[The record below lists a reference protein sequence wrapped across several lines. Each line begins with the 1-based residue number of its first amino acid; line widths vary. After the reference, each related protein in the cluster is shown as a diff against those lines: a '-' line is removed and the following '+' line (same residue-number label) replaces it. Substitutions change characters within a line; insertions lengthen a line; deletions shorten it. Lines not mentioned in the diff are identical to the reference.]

1 MSNICINN
9 TTKGVNNMSVMRIA
23 TFIISVFIVGMVEMM
38 VAGIMNLMSD
48 DLGVSEPI
56 IGQLVTLY
64 ALTFAICGPI
74 LVKLTNRFPAR
85 SVLLW
90 TLVAFIVGNGIIAI
104 APNFTILVIGRILS
118 SAAAS
123 LIIVKV
129 LALTAMLTVPKNR
142 GKMIGVVYTGFS
154 GANVFGVPIGTM
166 IGDWIGWR
174 FTFVFIIV
182 ISLLAGLLM
191 LKYLP
196 TTGELNDANRM
207 FNQVTEDNQSSSRIL
222 RPAEIVKYLAITLL
236 ILIANSVTFVYINP
250 LILENG
256 HSMGY
261 VSLALLVNGVAG
273 VVGTSLGGV
282 LADKLTSKRWLI
294 IAFSVF
300 TVMMLIVN
308 LILSTT
314 VLLLIGLFIWNI
326 VQWSTN
332 PAIQSGIIEHVEGD
346 TSQVMSWNM
355 SCLNAGIGFGG
366 IIGGLVVSNISV
378 EAVTLVSAFIGFVGL
393 IVVLTLKNYHYT
405 KN

>member
-1 MSNICINN
+1 
-9 TTKGVNNMSVMRIA
+9 MSVMRIA

-48 DLGVSEPI
+48 DLGVSEAI

-74 LVKLTNRFPAR
+74 LVKLTNRYPAR
-85 SVLLW
+85 PVLLW
-90 TLVAFIVGNGIIAI
+90 TLVIFIVGNGIIAV

-129 LALTAMLTVPKNR
+129 LALTAMLTIPKNR

-182 ISLLAGLLM
+182 ISLIAGLLM

-196 TTGELNDANRM
+196 TTTELNQANRM
-207 FNQVTEDNQSSSRIL
+207 YNNVSDDNQVTTHIV
-222 RPAEIVKYLAITLL
+222 RPVEIVKFLAITLL
-236 ILIANSVTFVYINP
+236 ILIANSVTFVFINP

-273 VVGTSLGGV
+273 VVGTSMGGV

-294 IAFSVF
+294 IAFTVF
-300 TVMMLIVN
+300 IIVMLAIN

-314 VLLLIGLFIWNI
+314 ILLLVGLFIWNI

-355 SCLNAGIGFGG
+355 SCLNAGIGLGG
-366 IIGGLVVSNISV
+366 IIGGLVVSNMNV
-378 EAVTLVSAFIGFVGL
+378 EAVTFVSAFIGLLGL
-393 IVVLTLKNYHYT
+393 IIVLTLKNVHYA
-405 KN
+405 KS

>member
-1 MSNICINN
+1 M
-9 TTKGVNNMSVMRIA
+9 MSVMRIA

-48 DLGVSEPI
+48 DLGVSEAI
-56 IGQLVTLY
+56 IGQLVTLH

-74 LVKLTNRFPAR
+74 LVKLTNRYPAR
-85 SVLLW
+85 PVLLW
-90 TLVAFIVGNGIIAI
+90 TLIAFVVGNGIIAV

-129 LALTAMLTVPKNR
+129 LALTAMLTIPKNR

-182 ISLLAGLLM
+182 ISLIAGLLM

-196 TTGELNDANRM
+196 TTTELNQANRM
-207 FNQVTEDNQSSSRIL
+207 YNSVSDDNQVTSHIV
-222 RPAEIVKYLAITLL
+222 RPVEVVKFLAITLL
-236 ILIANSVTFVYINP
+236 ILIANSVTFVFINP

-273 VVGTSLGGV
+273 VVGTSMGGV

-294 IAFSVF
+294 IAFTVF
-300 TVMMLIVN
+300 IVVMLAIN

-314 VLLLIGLFIWNI
+314 VLLLVGLFIWNI

-355 SCLNAGIGFGG
+355 SCLNAGIGLGG
-366 IIGGLVVSNISV
+366 IIGGLVVSNMNV
-378 EAVTLVSAFIGFVGL
+378 EAVTFVSAFIGLLGL
-393 IVVLTLKNYHYT
+393 IIVLTLKNVHYA

>member
-1 MSNICINN
+1 M
-9 TTKGVNNMSVMRIA
+9 MSVMRIA

-48 DLGVSEPI
+48 DLGVSEAI

-74 LVKLTNRFPAR
+74 LVKLTNRYPAR
-85 SVLLW
+85 PVLLW
-90 TLVAFIVGNGIIAI
+90 TLVIFVVGNGIIAV

-129 LALTAMLTVPKNR
+129 LALTAMLTIPKNR

-182 ISLLAGLLM
+182 ISLIAGLLM

-196 TTGELNDANRM
+196 TTTELNQANRM
-207 FNQVTEDNQSSSRIL
+207 YNNVSDDNQVTSHIV
-222 RPAEIVKYLAITLL
+222 RPVEIIKFLAITLL
-236 ILIANSVTFVYINP
+236 ILIANSVTFVFINP

-273 VVGTSLGGV
+273 VVGTSMGGV

-300 TVMMLIVN
+300 IVVMLAIN

-314 VLLLIGLFIWNI
+314 VLLLVGLFIWNI

-355 SCLNAGIGFGG
+355 SCLNAGIGLGG
-366 IIGGLVVSNISV
+366 IIGGLVVSNMNV
-378 EAVTLVSAFIGFVGL
+378 EAVTFVSAFIGLLGL
-393 IVVLTLKNYHYT
+393 IIVITLKNVHYA

>member
-1 MSNICINN
+1 M
-9 TTKGVNNMSVMRIA
+9 MSVMRIA

-48 DLGVSEPI
+48 DLGVSEAI

-74 LVKLTNRFPAR
+74 LVKLTNRYPAR
-85 SVLLW
+85 PVLLW
-90 TLVAFIVGNGIIAI
+90 TLVIFIVGNGIIAV

-129 LALTAMLTVPKNR
+129 LALTAMLTIPKNR

-182 ISLLAGLLM
+182 ISLITGLLM

-196 TTGELNDANRM
+196 TTTELNQANRM
-207 FNQVTEDNQSSSRIL
+207 YNNVSDDNQVTTHIV
-222 RPAEIVKYLAITLL
+222 RPVEIVKFLAITLL
-236 ILIANSVTFVYINP
+236 ILIANSVTFVFINP

-273 VVGTSLGGV
+273 VVGTSMGGV

-294 IAFSVF
+294 IAFTVF
-300 TVMMLIVN
+300 IIVMLAIN

-314 VLLLIGLFIWNI
+314 ILLLVGLFIWNI

-355 SCLNAGIGFGG
+355 SCLNAGIGLGG
-366 IIGGLVVSNISV
+366 IIGGLVVSNMNV
-378 EAVTLVSAFIGFVGL
+378 EAVTFVSAFIGLLGL
-393 IVVLTLKNYHYT
+393 IIVLTLKNVHYA
-405 KN
+405 KS

>member
-1 MSNICINN
+1 M
-9 TTKGVNNMSVMRIA
+9 MSVMRIA

-48 DLGVSEPI
+48 DLGVSEAI

-74 LVKLTNRFPAR
+74 LVKLTNRYPAR
-85 SVLLW
+85 PVLLW
-90 TLVAFIVGNGIIAI
+90 TLVIFVVGNGIIAV

-123 LIIVKV
+123 LITVKV
-129 LALTAMLTVPKNR
+129 VALTAMLTIPKN
-142 GKMIGVVYTGFS
+142 VVYTGFS
-154 GANVFGVPIGTM
+154 CANVFGVPIGTM

-182 ISLLAGLLM
+182 ISLIAGLLM

-196 TTGELNDANRM
+196 TTTELNQANRM
-207 FNQVTEDNQSSSRIL
+207 YNNVSDDNQVTSHIV
-222 RPAEIVKYLAITLL
+222 RPVEIIKFLAITLL
-236 ILIANSVTFVYINP
+236 ILIANSVTFVFINP

-273 VVGTSLGGV
+273 VVGTSMGGV

-300 TVMMLIVN
+300 IVVMLAIN

-314 VLLLIGLFIWNI
+314 VLLLVGLFIWNI

-355 SCLNAGIGFGG
+355 SCLNAGIGLGG
-366 IIGGLVVSNISV
+366 IIGGLVVSNMNV
-378 EAVTLVSAFIGFVGL
+378 EAVTFVSAFIGLLGL
-393 IVVLTLKNYHYT
+393 IIVLTLKNVHYA

>member
-1 MSNICINN
+1 
-9 TTKGVNNMSVMRIA
+9 MSVMRIA

>member
-1 MSNICINN
+1 M
-9 TTKGVNNMSVMRIA
+9 MSVMRIA

-48 DLGVSEPI
+48 DLGVSEAI

-74 LVKLTNRFPAR
+74 LVKITNRYPAR
-85 SVLLW
+85 PVLLW
-90 TLVAFIVGNGIIAI
+90 TLVIFIVGNGIIAV

-129 LALTAMLTVPKNR
+129 LALTAMLTIPKNR

-182 ISLLAGLLM
+182 ISLIAGLLM

-196 TTGELNDANRM
+196 TTTELNQANRM
-207 FNQVTEDNQSSSRIL
+207 YNNVSDDNQVTTHIV
-222 RPAEIVKYLAITLL
+222 RPVEIVKFLAITLL
-236 ILIANSVTFVYINP
+236 ILIANSVTFVFINP

-273 VVGTSLGGV
+273 VVGTSMGGV

-294 IAFSVF
+294 IAFTVF
-300 TVMMLIVN
+300 IIVMLAIN

-314 VLLLIGLFIWNI
+314 ILLLVGLFIWNI

-355 SCLNAGIGFGG
+355 SCLNAGIGLGG
-366 IIGGLVVSNISV
+366 IIGGLVVSNMNV
-378 EAVTLVSAFIGFVGL
+378 EAVTFVSAFIGLLGL
-393 IVVLTLKNYHYT
+393 IIVLTLKNVHYA
-405 KN
+405 KS

>member
-1 MSNICINN
+1 M
-9 TTKGVNNMSVMRIA
+9 MSVMRIA

-48 DLGVSEPI
+48 DLGVSEAI

-74 LVKLTNRFPAR
+74 LVKLTNRYPAR
-85 SVLLW
+85 PVLLW
-90 TLVAFIVGNGIIAI
+90 TLVIFVVGNGIIAV
-104 APNFTILVIGRILS
+104 APNFTILVMGRILS

-129 LALTAMLTVPKNR
+129 LALTAMLTIPKNR

-182 ISLLAGLLM
+182 ISLIAGLLM

-196 TTGELNDANRM
+196 TTTELNQANRM
-207 FNQVTEDNQSSSRIL
+207 YNNVSDDNQVTSHIV
-222 RPAEIVKYLAITLL
+222 RPVEIIKFLAITLL
-236 ILIANSVTFVYINP
+236 ILIANSVTFVFINP

-273 VVGTSLGGV
+273 VVGTSMGGV

-300 TVMMLIVN
+300 IVVMLAIN

-314 VLLLIGLFIWNI
+314 VLLLVGLFIWNI

-355 SCLNAGIGFGG
+355 SCLNAGIGLGG
-366 IIGGLVVSNISV
+366 IIGGLVVSNMNV
-378 EAVTLVSAFIGFVGL
+378 EAVTFVSAFIGLLGL
-393 IVVLTLKNYHYT
+393 IIVITLKNVHYA

>member
-1 MSNICINN
+1 M
-9 TTKGVNNMSVMRIA
+9 MSVMRIA

-48 DLGVSEPI
+48 DLGVSEAI

-74 LVKLTNRFPAR
+74 LVKLTNRYPAR
-85 SVLLW
+85 PVLLW
-90 TLVAFIVGNGIIAI
+90 TLVIFIVGNGIIAV

-129 LALTAMLTVPKNR
+129 LALTAMLTIPKNR

-182 ISLLAGLLM
+182 ISLITGLLM

-196 TTGELNDANRM
+196 TTTELNQANRM
-207 FNQVTEDNQSSSRIL
+207 YDNVSDDNQVTTHIV
-222 RPAEIVKYLAITLL
+222 RPVEIVKFLAITLL
-236 ILIANSVTFVYINP
+236 ILIANSVTFVFINP

-273 VVGTSLGGV
+273 VVGTSMGGV

-294 IAFSVF
+294 IAFTVF
-300 TVMMLIVN
+300 IIVMLAIN

-314 VLLLIGLFIWNI
+314 ILLLVGLFIWNI

-355 SCLNAGIGFGG
+355 SCLNAGIGLGG
-366 IIGGLVVSNISV
+366 IIGGLVVSNMNV
-378 EAVTLVSAFIGFVGL
+378 EAVTFVSAFIGLLGL
-393 IVVLTLKNYHYT
+393 IIVLTLKNVHYA
-405 KN
+405 KS

>member
-1 MSNICINN
+1 M
-9 TTKGVNNMSVMRIA
+9 MSVMRIA

-48 DLGVSEPI
+48 DLGVSEAI

-74 LVKLTNRFPAR
+74 LVKLTNRYPAR
-85 SVLLW
+85 PVLLW
-90 TLVAFIVGNGIIAI
+90 TLVIFVVGNGIIAV

-129 LALTAMLTVPKNR
+129 LALTAMLTIPKNR

-182 ISLLAGLLM
+182 ISLIAGLLM

-196 TTGELNDANRM
+196 TTTELNQANRM
-207 FNQVTEDNQSSSRIL
+207 YNNVSDDNQVTSHIV
-222 RPAEIVKYLAITLL
+222 RPVEIIKFLAITLL
-236 ILIANSVTFVYINP
+236 ILIANSVTFVFINP

-273 VVGTSLGGV
+273 VVGTSMGGV

-300 TVMMLIVN
+300 IVVMLAIN

-314 VLLLIGLFIWNI
+314 VLLLVGLFIWNI
-326 VQWSTN
+326 VEWSTN

-355 SCLNAGIGFGG
+355 SCLNAGIGLGG
-366 IIGGLVVSNISV
+366 IIGGLVVSNMNV
-378 EAVTLVSAFIGFVGL
+378 EAVTFVSAFIGLLGL
-393 IVVLTLKNYHYT
+393 IIVITLKNVHYA

>member
-1 MSNICINN
+1 
-9 TTKGVNNMSVMRIA
+9 MSVMRIA

-48 DLGVSEPI
+48 DLGVSEAI

-74 LVKLTNRFPAR
+74 LVKLTNRYPAR
-85 SVLLW
+85 PVLLW
-90 TLVAFIVGNGIIAI
+90 TLVIFIVGNGIIAV

-129 LALTAMLTVPKNR
+129 LALTAMLTIPKNR

-182 ISLLAGLLM
+182 ISLIAGLLM

-196 TTGELNDANRM
+196 TTTELNQANRM
-207 FNQVTEDNQSSSRIL
+207 YNNVSDDNQVTTHIV
-222 RPAEIVKYLAITLL
+222 RPVEVVKFLAITLL
-236 ILIANSVTFVYINP
+236 ILIANSVTFVFINP

-273 VVGTSLGGV
+273 VVGTSMGGV

-294 IAFSVF
+294 IAFTVF
-300 TVMMLIVN
+300 IIVMLAIN

-314 VLLLIGLFIWNI
+314 ILLLVGLFIWNI

-355 SCLNAGIGFGG
+355 SCLNAGIGLGG
-366 IIGGLVVSNISV
+366 IIGGLVVSNMNV
-378 EAVTLVSAFIGFVGL
+378 EAVTFVSAFIGLLGL
-393 IVVLTLKNYHYT
+393 IIVLRLKNVHYA
-405 KN
+405 KS

>member
-1 MSNICINN
+1 M
-9 TTKGVNNMSVMRIA
+9 MSVMRIA

-48 DLGVSEPI
+48 DLGVSEAI

-74 LVKLTNRFPAR
+74 LVKLTNRYPAR
-85 SVLLW
+85 PVLLW
-90 TLVAFIVGNGIIAI
+90 TLVIFIVGNGIIVV

-129 LALTAMLTVPKNR
+129 LALTAMLTIPKNR

-182 ISLLAGLLM
+182 ISLITGLLM

-196 TTGELNDANRM
+196 TTTELNQANRM
-207 FNQVTEDNQSSSRIL
+207 YNNVSDDNQVTTHIV
-222 RPAEIVKYLAITLL
+222 RPVEIVKFLAITLL
-236 ILIANSVTFVYINP
+236 ILIANSVTFVFINP

-273 VVGTSLGGV
+273 VVGTSMGGV

-294 IAFSVF
+294 IAFTVF
-300 TVMMLIVN
+300 IIVMLAIN

-314 VLLLIGLFIWNI
+314 ILLLVGLFIWNI

-332 PAIQSGIIEHVEGD
+332 PAIQSGIIDHVEGD

-355 SCLNAGIGFGG
+355 SCLNAGIGLGG
-366 IIGGLVVSNISV
+366 IIGGLVVSNMNV
-378 EAVTLVSAFIGFVGL
+378 EAVTFVSAFIGLLGL
-393 IVVLTLKNYHYT
+393 IIVLTLKNVHYA
-405 KN
+405 KS

>member
-1 MSNICINN
+1 
-9 TTKGVNNMSVMRIA
+9 MSVMRIA

-48 DLGVSEPI
+48 DLGVSEAI

-74 LVKLTNRFPAR
+74 LVKLTNRFHAR
-85 SVLLW
+85 PVLLW
-90 TLVAFIVGNGIIAI
+90 TLVAFVVGNGIIAI
-104 APNFTILVIGRILS
+104 APNFTILVVGRILS

-129 LALTAMLTVPKNR
+129 LALTAMLTIPKNR

-166 IGDWIGWR
+166 IGDWVGWR

-182 ISLLAGLLM
+182 ISLIAGLLM

-196 TTGELNDANRM
+196 TTTELNQANRM
-207 FNQVTEDNQSSSRIL
+207 YNNVSEDNQVTSHIV
-222 RPAEIVKYLAITLL
+222 RPIEIVKFLAITLL
-236 ILIANSVTFVYINP
+236 ILIANSVTFVFINP

-256 HSMGY
+256 HTMGY

-273 VVGTSLGGV
+273 VVGTSMGGV

-294 IAFSVF
+294 IAFTVF
-300 TVMMLIVN
+300 IVVMLAIN
-308 LILSTT
+308 LVLSTT
-314 VLLLIGLFIWNI
+314 VLLLVALFIWNI

-355 SCLNAGIGFGG
+355 SCLNAGIGIGG
-366 IIGGLVVSNISV
+366 IIGGLVVSNTNV
-378 EAVTLVSAFIGFVGL
+378 EAVTFVSAFIGLLGL
-393 IVVLTLKNYHYT
+393 IIVLTLKNVHYA

>member
-1 MSNICINN
+1 M
-9 TTKGVNNMSVMRIA
+9 MSVMRIA

-48 DLGVSEPI
+48 DLGVSEAI

-74 LVKLTNRFPAR
+74 LVKLTNRYPAR
-85 SVLLW
+85 PVLLW
-90 TLVAFIVGNGIIAI
+90 TLVIFIVGNGIIVV

-129 LALTAMLTVPKNR
+129 LALTAMLTIPKNR

-182 ISLLAGLLM
+182 ISLITGLLM

-196 TTGELNDANRM
+196 TTTELNQANRM
-207 FNQVTEDNQSSSRIL
+207 YNNVSDDNQVTSHIV
-222 RPAEIVKYLAITLL
+222 RPVEIIKFLAITLL
-236 ILIANSVTFVYINP
+236 ILIANSVTFVFINP

-273 VVGTSLGGV
+273 VVGTSMGGV

-294 IAFSVF
+294 IAFTVF
-300 TVMMLIVN
+300 IIVMLAIN

-314 VLLLIGLFIWNI
+314 ILLLVGLFIWNI

-355 SCLNAGIGFGG
+355 SCLNAGIGLGG
-366 IIGGLVVSNISV
+366 IIGGLVVSNMNV
-378 EAVTLVSAFIGFVGL
+378 EAVTFVSAFIGLLGL
-393 IVVLTLKNYHYT
+393 IIVLTLKNVHYA
-405 KN
+405 KS

>member
-1 MSNICINN
+1 
-9 TTKGVNNMSVMRIA
+9 MSVMRIA

-48 DLGVSEPI
+48 DLGVSEAI

-74 LVKLTNRFPAR
+74 LVKLTNRYPAR
-85 SVLLW
+85 PVLLW
-90 TLVAFIVGNGIIAI
+90 TLVIFVVGNGIIAV

-129 LALTAMLTVPKNR
+129 LALTAMLTIPKNR

-182 ISLLAGLLM
+182 ISLIAGLLM

-196 TTGELNDANRM
+196 TTTELNQANRM
-207 FNQVTEDNQSSSRIL
+207 YNNVSDDNQVTSHIV
-222 RPAEIVKYLAITLL
+222 RPVEIIKFLAITLL
-236 ILIANSVTFVYINP
+236 ILIANSVTFVFINP

-273 VVGTSLGGV
+273 VVGTSMGGV

-300 TVMMLIVN
+300 IVVMLAIN

-314 VLLLIGLFIWNI
+314 VLLLVGLFIWNI

-355 SCLNAGIGFGG
+355 SCLNAGIGLGG
-366 IIGGLVVSNISV
+366 IIGGLVVSNMNV
-378 EAVTLVSAFIGFVGL
+378 EAVTFVSAFIGLLGL
-393 IVVLTLKNYHYT
+393 IIVITLKNVHYA

>member
-1 MSNICINN
+1 M
-9 TTKGVNNMSVMRIA
+9 MSVMRIA

-48 DLGVSEPI
+48 DLGVSEAI

-74 LVKLTNRFPAR
+74 LVKLTNRYPAR
-85 SVLLW
+85 PVLLW
-90 TLVAFIVGNGIIAI
+90 TLVIFVVGNGIIAV

-129 LALTAMLTVPKNR
+129 LALTAMLTIPKNR

-182 ISLLAGLLM
+182 ISLIASLLM

-196 TTGELNDANRM
+196 TTTELNQANRM
-207 FNQVTEDNQSSSRIL
+207 YNNVSDDNQVTSHIV
-222 RPAEIVKYLAITLL
+222 RPVEIIKFLAITLL
-236 ILIANSVTFVYINP
+236 ILIANSVTFVFINP

-273 VVGTSLGGV
+273 VVGTSMGGV

-300 TVMMLIVN
+300 IVVMLAIN

-314 VLLLIGLFIWNI
+314 VLLLVGLFIWNI

-355 SCLNAGIGFGG
+355 SCLNAGIGLGG
-366 IIGGLVVSNISV
+366 IIGGLVVSNMNV
-378 EAVTLVSAFIGFVGL
+378 EAVTFVSAFIGLLGL
-393 IVVLTLKNYHYT
+393 IIVLTLKNVHYA

>member
-1 MSNICINN
+1 
-9 TTKGVNNMSVMRIA
+9 MSVMRIA

-48 DLGVSEPI
+48 DLGVSEAI

-74 LVKLTNRFPAR
+74 LVKLTNRYPAR
-85 SVLLW
+85 PVLLW
-90 TLVAFIVGNGIIAI
+90 TLVIFIVGNGIIAV

-129 LALTAMLTVPKNR
+129 LALTAMLTIPKNR

-182 ISLLAGLLM
+182 ISLIAGLLM

-196 TTGELNDANRM
+196 TTMELNQANRM
-207 FNQVTEDNQSSSRIL
+207 YNNVSDDNQVTTHIV
-222 RPAEIVKYLAITLL
+222 RPVEIVKFLAITLL
-236 ILIANSVTFVYINP
+236 ILIANSVTFVFINP

-273 VVGTSLGGV
+273 VVGTSMGGV

-294 IAFSVF
+294 IAFTVF
-300 TVMMLIVN
+300 IIVMLAIN

-314 VLLLIGLFIWNI
+314 ILLLVGLFIWNI

-355 SCLNAGIGFGG
+355 SCLNAGIGLGG
-366 IIGGLVVSNISV
+366 IIGGLVVSNMNV
-378 EAVTLVSAFIGFVGL
+378 EAVTFVSAFIGLLGL
-393 IVVLTLKNYHYT
+393 IIVLTLKNVHYA
-405 KN
+405 KS

>member
-1 MSNICINN
+1 M
-9 TTKGVNNMSVMRIA
+9 MSVMRIA

-48 DLGVSEPI
+48 DLGVSEAI

-74 LVKLTNRFPAR
+74 LVKLTNRYPAR
-85 SVLLW
+85 PVVLW
-90 TLVAFIVGNGIIAI
+90 TLVIFIVGNGIIAV

-129 LALTAMLTVPKNR
+129 LALTAMLTIPKNR

-182 ISLLAGLLM
+182 ISLIAGLLM

-196 TTGELNDANRM
+196 TTTELNQANRM
-207 FNQVTEDNQSSSRIL
+207 YNNVSDDNQVTTHIV
-222 RPAEIVKYLAITLL
+222 RPVEIVKFLAITLL
-236 ILIANSVTFVYINP
+236 ILIANSVTFVFINP

-273 VVGTSLGGV
+273 VVGTSMGGV

-294 IAFSVF
+294 IAFTVF
-300 TVMMLIVN
+300 IIVMLAIN

-314 VLLLIGLFIWNI
+314 ILLLVGLFIWNI

-355 SCLNAGIGFGG
+355 SCLNAGIGLGG
-366 IIGGLVVSNISV
+366 IIGGLVVSNMNV
-378 EAVTLVSAFIGFVGL
+378 EAVTFVSAFIGLLGL
-393 IVVLTLKNYHYT
+393 IIVLTLKNVHYA
-405 KN
+405 KS

>member
-1 MSNICINN
+1 
-9 TTKGVNNMSVMRIA
+9 MSVMRIT

-48 DLGVSEPI
+48 DLGVSEAI

-74 LVKLTNRFPAR
+74 LVKLTNRYPAR
-85 SVLLW
+85 PVLLW
-90 TLVAFIVGNGIIAI
+90 TLVIFVVGNGIIAV

-129 LALTAMLTVPKNR
+129 LALTAMLTIPKNR

-182 ISLLAGLLM
+182 ISLIAGLLM

-196 TTGELNDANRM
+196 TTTELNQANRM
-207 FNQVTEDNQSSSRIL
+207 YNNVSDDNQVTSHIV
-222 RPAEIVKYLAITLL
+222 RPVEIVKFLAITLL
-236 ILIANSVTFVYINP
+236 ILIANSVTFVFINP

-273 VVGTSLGGV
+273 VVGTSMGGV

-294 IAFSVF
+294 IAFTVF
-300 TVMMLIVN
+300 IVVMLAIN

-314 VLLLIGLFIWNI
+314 ILLLVGLFIWNI

-355 SCLNAGIGFGG
+355 SCLNAGIGLGG
-366 IIGGLVVSNISV
+366 IIGGLVVSNMNV
-378 EAVTLVSAFIGFVGL
+378 EAVTFVSAFIGLLGL
-393 IVVLTLKNYHYT
+393 IIVLTLKNVHYA

>member
-1 MSNICINN
+1 M
-9 TTKGVNNMSVMRIA
+9 MSVMRIT

-48 DLGVSEPI
+48 DLGVSEAI

-74 LVKLTNRFPAR
+74 LVKLTNRYPAR
-85 SVLLW
+85 PVLLW
-90 TLVAFIVGNGIIAI
+90 TLVIFVVGNGIIAV

-129 LALTAMLTVPKNR
+129 LALTAMLTIPKNR

-182 ISLLAGLLM
+182 ISLIAGLLM

-196 TTGELNDANRM
+196 TTTELNQANRM
-207 FNQVTEDNQSSSRIL
+207 YNNVSDDNQVTSHIV
-222 RPAEIVKYLAITLL
+222 RPVEIVKFLAITLL
-236 ILIANSVTFVYINP
+236 ILIANSVTFVFINP

-273 VVGTSLGGV
+273 VVGTSMGGV

-294 IAFSVF
+294 IAFTVF
-300 TVMMLIVN
+300 IVVMLAIN

-314 VLLLIGLFIWNI
+314 ILLLVGLFIWNI

-355 SCLNAGIGFGG
+355 SCLNAGIGLGG
-366 IIGGLVVSNISV
+366 IIGGLVVSNMNV
-378 EAVTLVSAFIGFVGL
+378 EAVTFVSAFIGLLGL
-393 IVVLTLKNYHYT
+393 IIVLTLKNVHYA

>member
-1 MSNICINN
+1 M
-9 TTKGVNNMSVMRIA
+9 MSVMRIA

-48 DLGVSEPI
+48 DLGVSEAI

-74 LVKLTNRFPAR
+74 LVKLTNRYPAR
-85 SVLLW
+85 PVLLW
-90 TLVAFIVGNGIIAI
+90 TLVIFVVGNGIIAV

-129 LALTAMLTVPKNR
+129 LALTAMLTIPKNR

-182 ISLLAGLLM
+182 ISLIAGLLM

-196 TTGELNDANRM
+196 TTTELNQANRM
-207 FNQVTEDNQSSSRIL
+207 YNNVSDDNQVTSHIV
-222 RPAEIVKYLAITLL
+222 RPVEIIKFLAITLL
-236 ILIANSVTFVYINP
+236 ILIANSVTFVFINP

-273 VVGTSLGGV
+273 VVGTSMGGV

-300 TVMMLIVN
+300 IVVMLAIN

-314 VLLLIGLFIWNI
+314 VLLLVGLFIWNI

-355 SCLNAGIGFGG
+355 SCLNAGIGLGG
-366 IIGGLVVSNISV
+366 IIGGLVVSNMNV
-378 EAVTLVSAFIGFVGL
+378 EAVTFVSAFIGLLGL
-393 IVVLTLKNYHYT
+393 IIVLTLKNVHYA

>member
-1 MSNICINN
+1 M
-9 TTKGVNNMSVMRIA
+9 MSVMRIA
-23 TFIISVFIVGMVEMM
+23 TFIISVFIVGMVEIM

-48 DLGVSEPI
+48 DLGVSEAI

-74 LVKLTNRFPAR
+74 LVKLTNRYPAR
-85 SVLLW
+85 PVLLW
-90 TLVAFIVGNGIIAI
+90 TLIAFVVGNGIIAV

-129 LALTAMLTVPKNR
+129 LALAAMLTIPKNR

-182 ISLLAGLLM
+182 ISLIAGLLM

-196 TTGELNDANRM
+196 TTTELNQANRM
-207 FNQVTEDNQSSSRIL
+207 YNNVSDDNQVTSHIV
-222 RPAEIVKYLAITLL
+222 RPVEIVKFLAITLL
-236 ILIANSVTFVYINP
+236 ILIANSVTFVFINP

-273 VVGTSLGGV
+273 VVGTSMGGV

-294 IAFSVF
+294 IAFTVF
-300 TVMMLIVN
+300 IVVMLAIN

-314 VLLLIGLFIWNI
+314 VLLLVGLFIWNI

-355 SCLNAGIGFGG
+355 SCLNAGIGLGG
-366 IIGGLVVSNISV
+366 IIGGLVVSNMNV
-378 EAVTLVSAFIGFVGL
+378 EAVTFVSAFIGLLGL
-393 IVVLTLKNYHYT
+393 IIVLTLKNVHYA

>member
-1 MSNICINN
+1 
-9 TTKGVNNMSVMRIA
+9 MSVMRIA

-48 DLGVSEPI
+48 DLGVSEAI

-85 SVLLW
+85 PVLLW
-90 TLVAFIVGNGIIAI
+90 TLVAFVVGNGIIAI
-104 APNFTILVIGRILS
+104 APNFTILVVGRILS

-129 LALTAMLTVPKNR
+129 LALTAMLTIPKNR

-166 IGDWIGWR
+166 IGDWVGWR

-182 ISLLAGLLM
+182 ISLIAGLLM

-196 TTGELNDANRM
+196 TTTELNQANRM
-207 FNQVTEDNQSSSRIL
+207 YNNVSEDNQVTSHIV
-222 RPAEIVKYLAITLL
+222 RPIEIVKFLAITLL
-236 ILIANSVTFVYINP
+236 ILIANSVTFVFINP

-256 HSMGY
+256 HTMGY

-273 VVGTSLGGV
+273 VVGTSMGGV

-294 IAFSVF
+294 IAFTVF
-300 TVMMLIVN
+300 IVVMLAIN
-308 LILSTT
+308 LVLSTT
-314 VLLLIGLFIWNI
+314 VLLLVALFIWNI

-355 SCLNAGIGFGG
+355 SCLNAGIGIGG
-366 IIGGLVVSNISV
+366 IIGGLVVSNTNV
-378 EAVTLVSAFIGFVGL
+378 EAVTFVSAFIGLLGL
-393 IVVLTLKNYHYT
+393 IIVLTLKNVHYA

>member
-1 MSNICINN
+1 M
-9 TTKGVNNMSVMRIA
+9 MSVMRIA

-48 DLGVSEPI
+48 DLGVSEAI

-74 LVKLTNRFPAR
+74 LVKLTNRYPAR
-85 SVLLW
+85 PVLLW
-90 TLVAFIVGNGIIAI
+90 TLVIFIVGNGIIVV

-129 LALTAMLTVPKNR
+129 LALTAMLTIPKNR

-174 FTFVFIIV
+174 FTFIFIIV
-182 ISLLAGLLM
+182 ISLITGLLM

-196 TTGELNDANRM
+196 TTTELNQANRM
-207 FNQVTEDNQSSSRIL
+207 YNNVSDDNQVTTHIV
-222 RPAEIVKYLAITLL
+222 RPVEIVKFLAITLL
-236 ILIANSVTFVYINP
+236 ILIANSVTFVFINP

-273 VVGTSLGGV
+273 VVGTSMGGV

-294 IAFSVF
+294 IAFTVF
-300 TVMMLIVN
+300 IIVMLAIN

-314 VLLLIGLFIWNI
+314 ILLLVGLFIWNI

-355 SCLNAGIGFGG
+355 SCLNAGIGLGG
-366 IIGGLVVSNISV
+366 IIGGLVVSNMNV
-378 EAVTLVSAFIGFVGL
+378 EAVTFVSAFIGLLGL
-393 IVVLTLKNYHYT
+393 IIVLTLKNVHYA
-405 KN
+405 KS